1 MKKIYIASTLGLF
14 LLSCN
19 NPQPASQQ
27 EEAAPA
33 PATETVA
40 QADSVQQTDAV
51 SSATNV
57 AKSASYNGVIT
68 VPPQRQ
74 ATVTL
79 TMGGSIHSTN
89 LLPGSYVRQGEV
101 IATLENPEFIQLQ
114 QTYLESAAQA
124 EYLEKEYN
132 RQKMLSEQ
140 EAASQKRFQQS
151 KADYLSMKSR
161 MDAAAAQLKLLQVD
175 VRQLHDQ
182 GIEPYL
188 QVKAPLDGYVTNMK
202 VNLGTYLNA
211 GEPICDIINKGETLL
226 ELTAY
231 EKDLD
236 YLQVGSSVEFQV
248 NGMGSQTFEATVI
261 TIGQEVDDVNRSLQ
275 VYARV
280 KDQNSR
286 FRPGMY
292 VSAKIRKND

>member
-1 MKKIYIASTLGLF
+1 MKKIYRASTLGLF

-188 QVKAPLDGYVTNMK
+188 QVKSPLDGYVTNMK

>member
-40 QADSVQQTDAV
+40 QADSAQQTDAV

-151 KADYLSMKSR
+151 KADYFSMKSR
-161 MDAAAAQLKLLQVD
+161 MEAAAAQLKLLQVD
-175 VRQLHDQ
+175 VDRLHEQ
-182 GIEPYL
+182 GIQPYL
-188 QVKAPLDGYVTNMK
+188 EVKAPLDGYVTSMK

-248 NGMGSQTFEATVI
+248 NGMGTQTFEATVI

>member
-1 MKKIYIASTLGLF
+1 MKKIYLISTLGLF

-19 NPQPASQQ
+19 DPQPASQQ
-27 EEAAPA
+27 AEVAPA

-40 QADSVQQTDAV
+40 QADSTPQTDAV
-51 SSATNV
+51 SAATNV

-79 TMGGSIHSTN
+79 TMGGSIHSTS
-89 LLPGSYVRQGEV
+89 LLPGNHVSQGEV

-114 QTYLESAAQA
+114 QTYLESAAQT

-161 MDAAAAQLKLLQVD
+161 MEAAAAQLKLLQVD
-175 VRQLHDQ
+175 VNRLHEQ
-182 GIEPYL
+182 GIQPYL
-188 QVKAPLDGYVTNMK
+188 EVKAPLIYHQYAHQPGHVSEC
-202 VNLGTYLNA
+202 GRA
-211 GEPICDIINKGETLL
+211 G
-226 ELTAY
+226 
-231 EKDLD
+231 
-236 YLQVGSSVEFQV
+236 V
-248 NGMGSQTFEATVI
+248 
-261 TIGQEVDDVNRSLQ
+261 
-275 VYARV
+275 
-280 KDQNSR
+280 
-286 FRPGMY
+286 
-292 VSAKIRKND
+292 

>member
-1 MKKIYIASTLGLF
+1 M
-14 LLSCN
+14 
-19 NPQPASQQ
+19 
-27 EEAAPA
+27 
-33 PATETVA
+33 
-40 QADSVQQTDAV
+40 
-51 SSATNV
+51 
-57 AKSASYNGVIT
+57 
-68 VPPQRQ
+68 
-74 ATVTL
+74 
-79 TMGGSIHSTN
+79 
-89 LLPGSYVRQGEV
+89 
-101 IATLENPEFIQLQ
+101 
-114 QTYLESAAQA
+114 
-124 EYLEKEYN
+124 
-132 RQKMLSEQ
+132 
-140 EAASQKRFQQS
+140 
-151 KADYLSMKSR
+151 
-161 MDAAAAQLKLLQVD
+161 
-175 VRQLHDQ
+175 
-182 GIEPYL
+182 
-188 QVKAPLDGYVTNMK
+188 KAPLDGYVTNMK

>member
-182 GIEPYL
+182 GIAPYL
-188 QVKAPLDGYVTNMK
+188 QVKSPLDGYVTNMK

>member
-33 PATETVA
+33 PITETVA
-40 QADSVQQTDAV
+40 QADSAQQTDAV

-79 TMGGSIHSTN
+79 TIGGSIHSTN

>member
-1 MKKIYIASTLGLF
+1 MKKIYLISTLGLF

-19 NPQPASQQ
+19 DPQPASQH
-27 EEAAPA
+27 EEADPV

-40 QADSVQQTDAV
+40 QADSTQQTDAI
-51 SSATNV
+51 SAATNV

-79 TMGGSIHSTN
+79 TMGGSIHSTS
-89 LLPGSYVRQGEV
+89 LLPGNHVSQGEV

-114 QTYLESAAQA
+114 QTYLESAAQT

-161 MDAAAAQLKLLQVD
+161 MEAAAAQLKLLDVD
-175 VRQLHDQ
+175 VRRLQEQ
-182 GIEPYL
+182 GIQPYL
-188 QVKAPLDGYVTNMK
+188 EVKAPLSGYITNMHI
-202 VNLGTYLNA
+202 NLGTYLNA
-211 GEPICDIINKGETLL
+211 GEPVCDVINKGETLL

-231 EKDLD
+231 EKDLNT
-236 YLQVGSSVEFQV
+236 LQVGSPVEFQV
-248 NGMGSQTFEATVI
+248 NGMGTKTFEATVI

-280 KDQNSR
+280 KEQNSR

-292 VSAKIRKND
+292 VSARIRKND

>member
-14 LLSCN
+14 LFSCN

-188 QVKAPLDGYVTNMK
+188 QVKSPLDGYVTNMK

>member
-51 SSATNV
+51 SSATN
-57 AKSASYNGVIT
+57 ASYNGVIT

-74 ATVTL
+74 AAVTL

-132 RQKMLSEQ
+132 QQKMLSEQ

-188 QVKAPLDGYVTNMK
+188 QVKSPLDGYVTNMK

>member
-1 MKKIYIASTLGLF
+1 MIVADF
-14 LLSCN
+14 RLSCN

-33 PATETVA
+33 PITETVA
-40 QADSVQQTDAV
+40 QADSAQQTDAV

-79 TMGGSIHSTN
+79 TIGGSIHSTN

-261 TIGQEVDDVNRSLQ
+261 TIRQEVDDVNRSLQ

-292 VSAKIRKND
+292 VSAKIQKND

>member
-292 VSAKIRKND
+292 VSAKIWKND

>member
-19 NPQPASQQ
+19 NPQPVSQQ

-79 TMGGSIHSTN
+79 TMGGSIHSTD

>member
-1 MKKIYIASTLGLF
+1 MKKIYLISTLGLF

-19 NPQPASQQ
+19 DPQPASQQ
-27 EEAAPA
+27 EDATPA

-292 VSAKIRKND
+292 VSAKIRQND

>member
-57 AKSASYNGVIT
+57 AKSASYNGVIS

-188 QVKAPLDGYVTNMK
+188 QVKSPLDGYVTNMK

>member
-19 NPQPASQQ
+19 NPQPASLQ

-40 QADSVQQTDAV
+40 QADSAQQTDAV

-74 ATVTL
+74 ATITL
-79 TMGGSIHSTN
+79 TMGGSIHSTS

-175 VRQLHDQ
+175 ARQLHDQ

-188 QVKAPLDGYVTNMK
+188 QVKSPLDGYVTNMK

-236 YLQVGSSVEFQV
+236 YLQVGSSVEFRV
-248 NGMGSQTFEATVI
+248 NGMGAQTFEATVI

>member
-27 EEAAPA
+27 EETAPA

-74 ATVTL
+74 AAVTL

>member
-19 NPQPASQQ
+19 NPQSASQQ

>member
-27 EEAAPA
+27 EEASPA

-79 TMGGSIHSTN
+79 TMGGSIHSTT

>member
-114 QTYLESAAQA
+114 QSYLESAAQA

>member
-40 QADSVQQTDAV
+40 QADSVLQTDAV

>member
-1 MKKIYIASTLGLF
+1 MRKIYLISTFGLL

-19 NPQPASQQ
+19 DPQPASQQ
-27 EEAAPA
+27 EEAAPV

-40 QADSVQQTDAV
+40 QADSTQQTDAV
-51 SSATNV
+51 SAATNV

-79 TMGGSIHSTN
+79 TMGGSIHSTS
-89 LLPGSYVRQGEV
+89 LLPGNHVSQGEV

-114 QTYLESAAQA
+114 QTYLESAAQT

-161 MDAAAAQLKLLQVD
+161 MEAAAAQLKLLQVD
-175 VRQLHDQ
+175 VNRLHEQ
-182 GIEPYL
+182 GIQPYL
-188 QVKAPLDGYVTNMK
+188 EVKAPLSGYITNMHI
-202 VNLGTYLNA
+202 NLGTYLNA
-211 GEPICDIINKGETLL
+211 GEPVCDVVNKGETLL

-236 YLQVGSSVEFQV
+236 SLQVGCLVEFQV
-248 NGMGSQTFEATVI
+248 NGMGAQTFEATVI

-280 KDQNSR
+280 KESNSR

>member
-188 QVKAPLDGYVTNMK
+188 QVKSPLDGYVTNMK

-275 VYARV
+275 VSARV